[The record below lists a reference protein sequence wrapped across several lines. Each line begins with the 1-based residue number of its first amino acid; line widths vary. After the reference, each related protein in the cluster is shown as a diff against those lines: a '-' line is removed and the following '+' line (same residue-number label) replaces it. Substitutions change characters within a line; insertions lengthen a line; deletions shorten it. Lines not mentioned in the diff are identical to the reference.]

1 MIPQP
6 YITLTDVLGNHTK
19 SVLSSLYTVIP
30 GIIEDYDA
38 TGPSATIKLSI
49 RRVFS
54 DGSSLPSVPIYK
66 VPVCFPRS
74 QDAAISWPLRSGDS
88 VLVLFSQRSLDDW
101 ANGSDDTAP
110 LDPRTFDINDA
121 IALPGIFPFSQG
133 KACDSI
139 NLCIQFKD
147 QKISIAPSG
156 EINVGESGQ
165 FLITKGWLDLVF
177 TNHVHATVG
186 AIPTPIPD
194 PSQVSITQKVKAQ

>member
-6 YITLTDVLGNHTK
+6 YIALTDVLSNHTK
-19 SVLSSLYTVIP
+19 SVLNSLYTVIP
-30 GIIEDYDA
+30 GVIEDYDA

-101 ANGSDDTAP
+101 VNGSGESAP

-121 IALPGIFPFSQG
+121 IALPGLFPFTQG
-133 KACDSI
+133 KSCDTS

-147 QKISIAPSG
+147 QKISITPSG
-156 EINVGESGQ
+156 EIDLGVGLLPNVALATSDFVTAVCSALSISPVPPN
-165 FLITKGWLDLVF
+165 FL
-177 TNHVHATVG
+177 
-186 AIPTPIPD
+186 
-194 PSQVSITQKVKAQ
+194 TQKVKAQ